1 MLLHLYLLR
10 NSELRHHGPRL
21 KPFVNPMTSAHVA
34 RFAEELPPAAAASR
48 PLSAQSSA
56 QSSARPSARPLYQ
69 RLAEH
74 YALAIEQ
81 GTLLAGD
88 RMPSVRELMARHEVS
103 LSTALQ
109 VLRYLEESGHVQA
122 RPRVGYF
129 VCHSGAAAGSGLALT
144 SEPDLSQPV
153 QFEPQAHFVGINEHI
168 SLLLEKGRQAQVRV
182 DIGGCTPPA
191 ALFDHEF
198 FNKTVTRLLRE
209 HPTLLVQGR
218 SLLAN
223 QGNHPDFQQAMARRA
238 LASGIRVAPADVLAT
253 TGNSEAVSLA
263 LAAVTVPGDV
273 VAVESPTYYGL
284 LQVVESLKL
293 QTLEIPC
300 SPRTGLS
307 IEALELAFQ
316 TQPRLKAVV
325 VVPELQ
331 MPLGTRMPDEH
342 KARLLA
348 LCATHDAALIE
359 DDSYGLFVEG
369 SQPVKPLKAWDS
381 VSGHVIYCQAFNK
394 SMAPGLR
401 QGWINGGRWHGRV
414 QMLKF
419 AQSRNTQTLGQLV
432 VAEVLGS
439 PTHLRSLERLKLQLK
454 KQREAMARLVARY
467 FPLGTRLSLPA
478 GGLCLWL
485 ELPAGFSTSAL
496 FAEALEH
503 GIRIAPGSMF
513 SNSGRYEHC
522 LRLACTHPVNEELQ
536 QACKDLGAMACRQLG
551 QPRRE

>member
-1 MLLHLYLLR
+1 MLT
-10 NSELRHHGPRL
+10 P
-21 KPFVNPMTSAHVA
+21 VMDT
-34 RFAEELPPAAAASR
+34 
-48 PLSAQSSA
+48 Q
-56 QSSARPSARPLYQ
+56 PLYR
-69 RLAEH
+69 RLAH
-74 YALAIEQ
+74 DYVQAMAQ
-81 GTLLAGD
+81 GSLSPGA
-88 RMPSVRELMARHEVS
+88 RMPSVRELMRCHQVS

-109 VLRYLEESGHVQA
+109 VLRYLEAEGYLQA

-129 VCHSGAAAGSGLALT
+129 VRTPDAASTVALT

-153 QFEPQAHFVGINEHI
+153 QPGPQAHFVGIGEHI
-168 SLLLEKGRQAQVRV
+168 ALLLERGRQAQVHI
-182 DIGGCTPPA
+182 DIGGCTPPPG
-191 ALFDHEF
+191 LFDHRYL
-198 FNKTVTRLLRE
+198 NQLVAKLLRDE
-209 HPTLLVQGR
+209 PTLLVQGR

-238 LASGIRVAPADVLAT
+238 LAAGIRIAPAEVLAT

-263 LAAVTVPGDV
+263 LAAVALPGDV

-284 LQVVESLKL
+284 LQVVESLQL

-331 MPLGTRMPDEH
+331 MPLGARMPDAH
-342 KARLLA
+342 KARLVA
-348 LCATHDAALIE
+348 LCAQYGAALIE

-369 SQPVKPLKAWDS
+369 SQPVKPLKAWDG
-381 VSGHVIYCQAFNK
+381 VAGHVIYCQAFNK
-394 SMAPGLR
+394 SLAPGLR
-401 QGWINGGRWHGRV
+401 QGWMNAGRWHGRV

-419 AQSRNTQTLGQLV
+419 AQSRNTQTLGQLL
-432 VAEVLGS
+432 VAQVLGS
-439 PTHLRSLERLKLQLK
+439 PAHVRSLERMKQQLRT
-454 KQREAMARLVARY
+454 QREGMARLVARY
-467 FPLGTRLSLPA
+467 FPLGTRMSLPA

-485 ELPAGFSTSAL
+485 ELPPGFSSAQL
-496 FAEALEH
+496 FGDALDC

-522 LRLACTHPVNEELQ
+522 LRLACTQPVDAAME
-536 QACKDLGAMACRQLG
+536 QACQTLGAMACQQLG
-551 QPRRE
+551 QAPRG